1 MPSDTNTVPEFHRTR
16 HGDDDRRPE
25 LDGSGRVRLSCSGIH
40 WFDRTTGVNVLLEE
54 ISIAPELWARAPRY
68 VSIALTN
75 ACELECPFCYAP
87 KTPARLEARQTLS
100 WVEELDDAGAL
111 GVGFGGGE
119 PLAHPKFA
127 WLCRQTSERTGLAV
141 SFTTHAHRITQQLA
155 AELAGSVHFIR
166 ASMDGTG
173 STYEQLR
180 GRSFN
185 SFREKLKLIAT
196 IAPFGINVVVN
207 DLTVTELDEMA
218 EFATAVG
225 ASELLLLPEQ
235 PVGDRPGITNE
246 SSRRLAAWATTAM
259 LPYRLTISRAGTPA
273 DIPLADPFPSEQPLD
288 QHAHIDAEGNLR
300 LHAYAPEGT
309 PIGPSLIAAIDRL
322 REASTP

>member
-1 MPSDTNTVPEFHRTR
+1 M
-16 HGDDDRRPE
+16 
-25 LDGSGRVRLSCSGIH
+25 
-40 WFDRTTGVNVLLEE
+40 LLEE
-54 ISIAPELWARAPRY
+54 ISIAPALWARAPRY

-75 ACELECPFCYAP
+75 ACELKCPFCYAP

-235 PVGDRPGITNE
+235 PVGDRPGITSE
-246 SSRRLAAWATTAM
+246 TSRRLAAWATTAM
-259 LPYRLTISRAGTPA
+259 LPYCLAISRAGTPA

-288 QHAHIDAEGNLR
+288 HDRPLRRRDRRETDRQEVRAARGDRRDRACRPGLGFRTAPQRGRPQRTRRAKTLRSQQH
-300 LHAYAPEGT
+300 
-309 PIGPSLIAAIDRL
+309 
-322 REASTP
+322 

>member
-1 MPSDTNTVPEFHRTR
+1 MP
-16 HGDDDRRPE
+16 
-25 LDGSGRVRLSCSGIH
+25 
-40 WFDRTTGVNVLLEE
+40 VLL
-54 ISIAPELWARAPRY
+54 RAED
-68 VSIALTN
+68 A
-75 ACELECPFCYAP
+75 
-87 KTPARLEARQTLS
+87 ARLEARQTLS
-100 WVEELDDAGAL
+100 WVEELYDAGAL

-127 WLCRQTSERTGLAV
+127 WLCRQISERTGLAV

-207 DLTVTELDEMA
+207 DLTVTQLDEMA

-235 PVGDRPGITNE
+235 PVGDRARYSRGPMSDFSRILLFMHAGFGLQVRNPGTRRIELARATSHTVFL
-246 SSRRLAAWATTAM
+246 SSDQRSCRRRPRADSPPRSLMAAAETSLAIRCSRLAACWAI
-259 LPYRLTISRAGTPA
+259 R
-273 DIPLADPFPSEQPLD
+273 
-288 QHAHIDAEGNLR
+288 GNSQ
-300 LHAYAPEGT
+300 
-309 PIGPSLIAAIDRL
+309 SL
-322 REASTP
+322 